1 MRADMSGSVIATQ
14 CNQCV
19 FLIEVWILLMAIHT
33 GQQQLT
39 SKESSMCNAG
49 EFDVL
54 LFPSFL
60 VFWVPFRFRSF
71 FGLVSLFNS

>member
-19 FLIEVWILLMAIHT
+19 FLIEVWILLRAIHT

-39 SKESSMCNAG
+39 EIAGWRVRSPSMCNAG

-60 VFWVPFRFRSF
+60 FFVPSS
-71 FGLVSLFNS
+71 V